1 MSHSETVFY
10 LLLCKVKK
18 NRIKEI
24 LKMIKQVTVRL
35 NKENYVF
42 ITKIKETSN
51 IENFSL
57 NQIINSIITE
67 KRIERNLDN
76 SGIKNNLLKGV
87 L

>member
-1 MSHSETVFY
+1 
-10 LLLCKVKK
+10 
-18 NRIKEI
+18 
-24 LKMIKQVTVRL
+24 MIKQVTVRL